1 MSDRKTVLQEQSIE
15 EILASIRKIIS
26 EDSVSGPDN
35 RIEEE
40 TKRNTDYDA
49 DEDKVLVLTESID
62 QKTVLDDPENILNE
76 STPIEDETIVNKA
89 NTDSELRFEPEE
101 TFLSNETLKQR
112 KDSISELLCNIKD
125 VESNSFNQTLDSL
138 TKELLKPLL
147 KEWLDNNLPTIVDHI
162 VRDEI
167 KRITSVSSK

>member
-1 MSDRKTVLQEQSIE
+1 M
-15 EILASIRKIIS
+15 
-26 EDSVSGPDN
+26 
-35 RIEEE
+35 
-40 TKRNTDYDA
+40 
-49 DEDKVLVLTESID
+49 VLTELID

>member
-1 MSDRKTVLQEQSIE
+1 MEKQ
-15 EILASIRKIIS
+15 KIIS

-49 DEDKVLVLTESID
+49 DEDKVLVLTELID

-89 NTDSELRFEPEE
+89 NTDSELRF
-101 TFLSNETLKQR
+101 LMY
-112 KDSISELLCNIKD
+112 I
-125 VESNSFNQTLDSL
+125 
-138 TKELLKPLL
+138 
-147 KEWLDNNLPTIVDHI
+147 
-162 VRDEI
+162 DEI
-167 KRITSVSSK
+167 RIIENIDTELRF

>member
-49 DEDKVLVLTESID
+49 DEDKVFVLTELID

-112 KDSISELLCNIKD
+112 KDSISELL
-125 VESNSFNQTLDSL
+125 
-138 TKELLKPLL
+138 
-147 KEWLDNNLPTIVDHI
+147 
-162 VRDEI
+162 
-167 KRITSVSSK
+167 